1 MKSSDLIDRLLL
13 CDGEGLSCAM
23 AARSGSGKTV
33 LLTHLIESASR
44 LDRFKNQRF
53 VYASMKQE
61 TNFDAPI
68 VGDMTSLV
76 KALKKNRIV
85 TYYPTNPETYEEDI
99 DELIETV
106 FSLAEEN
113 PDSGF
118 HLTLDDANVMR
129 GFTNRGEASAS
140 VRKLVIAGRSKGV
153 RSLLVT
159 HRLAMLPRLTNANL
173 SGMLLLSM
181 NSADADY
188 GNRVL
193 GMDLDS
199 LIEGLGDYRFAYV
212 DLINE
217 SVHRFNPIPIE
228 Q

>member
-53 VYASMKQE
+53 IYASMKQE

-68 VGDMTSLV
+68 VSDMTSLV

-85 TYYPTNPETYEEDI
+85 TYYPTDPESYEEDI
-99 DELIETV
+99 DELIETI
-106 FSLAEEN
+106 FSLADEN
-113 PDSGF
+113 PESGF

-129 GFTNRGEASAS
+129 GFTLSQKVG
-140 VRKLVIAGRSKGV
+140 
-153 RSLLVT
+153 
-159 HRLAMLPRLTNANL
+159 HRWKVERCKVA
-173 SGMLLLSM
+173 
-181 NSADADY
+181 
-188 GNRVL
+188 
-193 GMDLDS
+193 
-199 LIEGLGDYRFAYV
+199 LGDSSPCYAPSAHQCQSIWDAPPV
-212 DLINE
+212 DELG
-217 SVHRFNPIPIE
+217 
-228 Q
+228 